1 MEKQNIGDDTQLR
14 EEMSNLRYIRYSD
27 DKVLYN
33 KSRKLHLLIG
43 DRIARRAIL
52 DDSILEEEKMF
63 TLEELRGILL

>member
-33 KSRKLHLLIG
+33 KRRKLHLLIG
-43 DRIARRAIL
+43 ARIARRAIL